1 MPASVPL
8 ASEFNSLA
16 TSVQTIADRV
26 TALEGRVTK
35 LETATPTPTPTTA
48 GTKLYAPMFMWVGS
62 AWDVLTALKVKYP
75 TVDIVACFN
84 PSNGDF
90 SSRDTNLGNGLAK
103 WKAAGIKII
112 GYTYTKYGARPA
124 ADVKKAI
131 DNYKTFYPE
140 VSHGIFFDEMKNTT
154 GSEAYYSDLTAYVK
168 SKGMLFT
175 MGNPGTTQIDSYFPT
190 VDCVLIYESAG
201 LPSVSTVQQRTLGQP
216 ASKCGIIPHTVSNF
230 TSQFVKDVKPYVG
243 YIYITNDGADGNPW
257 DSLSLYSESILQALQ

>member
-1 MPASVPL
+1 LQSVPTE
-8 ASEFNSLA
+8 AEFNSLA
-16 TSVQTIADRV
+16 ASVKVIADRV
-26 TALEGRVTK
+26 TK
-35 LETATPTPTPTTA
+35 LEQAATPTPTPTSTS
-48 GTKLYAPMFMWVGS
+48 KLYAPMFMWVGS
-62 AWDVLTALKVKYP
+62 AWDALTALKQKYP

-90 SSRDTNLGNGLAK
+90 SARDTNLGNGLAK

-124 ADVKKAI
+124 ADIKKAI

-140 VSHGIFFDEMKNTT
+140 VTHGIFFDEMKNTSS
-154 GSEAYYSDLTAYVK
+154 SEAYYSDLTAYVK
-168 SKGMLFT
+168 SKGMSFT
-175 MGNPGTTQIDSYFPT
+175 MGNPGTTQIASYFPT

-201 LPSVSTVQQRTLGQP
+201 LPSISTVQQRTLGQP
-216 ASKCGIIPHTVSNF
+216 AAKCGIIPHTVSNF

-257 DSLSLYSESILQALQ
+257 DSLSTYADATCAALL